1 MADTQSLTNHLITI
15 RDYIRYAYTQFNR
28 ADIFYGH
35 GTDNAWDEAVFLV
48 ARTLSLPWDIDADLL
63 DARLVPEEKEE
74 ILRRISLRVDKRM
87 PLPYLLGEALFMGLS
102 FKVNDHVLIP
112 RSPIA
117 ELIENGFA
125 PWVVHEDVNR
135 ILDLCTGSGCIGI
148 AAAFEFP
155 AATVDLSD
163 LSADALEIASENIQA
178 HQLQDRVSVIQSD
191 VFENI
196 EGRYDIIVTNPP
208 YVDAG
213 DMHSMPDEFRHE
225 PEMALACGEDGL
237 DIVRVILR
245 EAREYLTENGIL
257 VVEVGNS
264 WMALEALF
272 PDIIFNWVEFEHGGG
287 GVFIMMAEELDLY
300 ADLFVS

>member
-1 MADTQSLTNHLITI
+1 
-15 RDYIRYAYTQFNR
+15 
-28 ADIFYGH
+28 
-35 GTDNAWDEAVFLV
+35 
-48 ARTLSLPWDIDADLL
+48 
-63 DARLVPEEKEE
+63 
-74 ILRRISLRVDKRM
+74 M

-102 FKVNDHVLIP
+102 FKVNENVLIP

-178 HQLQDRVSVIQSD
+178 HLLQDRVSVIQSD